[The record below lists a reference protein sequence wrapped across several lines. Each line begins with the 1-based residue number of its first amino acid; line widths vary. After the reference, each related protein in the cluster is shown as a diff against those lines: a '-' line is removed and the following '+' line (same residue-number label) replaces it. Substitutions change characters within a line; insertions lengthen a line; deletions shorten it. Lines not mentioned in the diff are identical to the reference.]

1 MFDRDVIKRVVA
13 ANPFEPR
20 NDAVIVFRVKLDQT
34 AGGILL
40 PDVQNHKASMGF
52 ATCAV
57 VVSAGPGR
65 YIELTGGREPLDIN
79 PGDLVLFTAQ
89 AGLELGEIVRR
100 ELGSDLAFEEIRL
113 IRAHDIIVKL
123 KDRNILEQELESER
137 LRERDSL
144 IQELE
149 SRHVASEH

>member
-1 MFDRDVIKRVVA
+1 MSIFDREVVKRVVT

-20 NDAVIVFRVKLDQT
+20 DDAVIVYRVKLDQT

-40 PDVQNHKASMGF
+40 PDVQNHRASMGF

-57 VVSAGPGR
+57 VVSVGPGR
-65 YIELTGGREPLDIN
+65 YVDITGEREPLDLN

-100 ELGSDLAFEEIRL
+100 ELGSDVNFEEIRL
-113 IRAHDIIVKL
+113 IRAHDIIVRL
-123 KDRNILEQELESER
+123 KDRNILEKELETT
-137 LRERDSL
+137 
-144 IQELE
+144 
-149 SRHVASEH
+149 HAASEH

>member
-1 MFDRDVIKRVVA
+1 MSVFDRDVIKRVVD

-20 NDAVIVFRVKLDQT
+20 NDAVIVYRVKLDQT

-40 PDVQNHKASMGF
+40 PDVQNHRASMGF

-57 VVSAGPGR
+57 VVSSGPGR
-65 YIELTGGREPLDIN
+65 YIELTGGREPLELT

-100 ELGSDLAFEEIRL
+100 ELGGDIGFEEIRL

-123 KDRNILEQELESER
+123 KGRNILAKELEN
-137 LRERDSL
+137 D
-144 IQELE
+144 
-149 SRHVASEH
+149 HVTV